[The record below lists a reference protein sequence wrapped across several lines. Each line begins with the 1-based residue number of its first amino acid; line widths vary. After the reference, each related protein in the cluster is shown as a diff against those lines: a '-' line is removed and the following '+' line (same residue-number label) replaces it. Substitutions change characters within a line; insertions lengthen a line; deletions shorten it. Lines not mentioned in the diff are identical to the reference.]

1 MDLWQLNIYCKV
13 VEQRSFSKAGKLAH
27 LSQPTVSSH
36 IKDLENH
43 FGCRLIDRLAK
54 EAVPTKEGEL
64 LYRYARR
71 LIGLRDETEDA
82 LRRFKDSVEGNLL
95 VGGSTIPGGY
105 LLPQLIAGFLKKYP
119 KVFVSL
125 QIGGTGKVIAD
136 ILSGKIEL
144 GVVGARIS
152 DHHLEQ
158 KVLLEDEMRL
168 VVPRDHKWSNRGS
181 IDLEML
187 LREPFIVRESGSGT
201 LKSLEHNLQKSGHTF
216 KHFNIVSELGST
228 ESVVQ
233 GIKNMIGLSIVSP
246 IAVADELNAG
256 SLKAL
261 QIKGLNLKR
270 YFYFTRHKH
279 RSPSPPG
286 EAFLTYLTK
295 VLSSGNSR
303 EPTFKKSV

>member
-1 MDLWQLNIYCKV
+1 MDLWQLNILCKV
-13 VEQRSFSKAGKLAH
+13 VEQRSFSKAGKLVR

-64 LYRYARR
+64 LYHYAKR

-82 LRRFKDSVEGNLL
+82 LRQFKESVEGNLII
-95 VGGSTIPGGY
+95 GGSTIPGGY
-105 LLPQLIAGFLKKYP
+105 VLPKLIGSYLKKYP
-119 KVFVSL
+119 KVHVSL
-125 QIGGTGKVIAD
+125 RVGGTGQIVAD

-158 KVLLEDEMRL
+158 IVLLEDEMCL
-168 VVPRDHKWSNRGS
+168 IIPRDHKWGNTDEIGL
-181 IDLEML
+181 DEL
-187 LREPFIVRESGSGT
+187 LREKFIVRESGSGT
-201 LKSLEHNLQKSGHTF
+201 LKSFQNKLKKSGYAL
-216 KHFNIVSELGST
+216 KELNIVSELGST

-233 GIKNMIGLSIVSP
+233 GIKNDIGISIVSP
-246 IAVADELNAG
+246 IAVADELHSG

-261 QIKGLNLKR
+261 KIRGLNLKR
-270 YFYFTRHKH
+270 HFFLTRHKN
-279 RSPSPPG
+279 RSLSPPG
-286 EAFLTYLTK
+286 QAFSRYLTK
-295 VLSSGNSR
+295 ILSVELPNQNA
-303 EPTFKKSV
+303 

>member
-64 LYRYARR
+64 LYHYAQR
-71 LIGLRDETEDA
+71 LIELRAETEDA
-82 LRRFKDSVEGNLL
+82 LRQFRDSVEGNLI

-125 QIGGTGKVIAD
+125 RVGGTGKVIAD

-152 DHHLEQ
+152 DNKLEQ

-168 VVPRDHKWSNRGS
+168 VVPRNHKWSNRRS
-181 IDLEML
+181 IDLESL
-187 LREPFIVRESGSGT
+187 LREPFIVRESSSGT
-201 LKSLEHNLQKSGHTF
+201 LNSIQNNLQKSGHSF
-216 KHFNIVSELGST
+216 EHFNIVSELGST

-233 GIKNMIGLSIVSP
+233 GIKNDIGLSIVSP
-246 IAVADELNAG
+246 IAVADELKSG
-256 SLKAL
+256 TLKVL
-261 QIKGLNLKR
+261 RINGLNLKR
-270 YFYFTRHKH
+270 HFYFTRHKH
-279 RSPSPPG
+279 RSLSPPG
-286 EAFLTYLTK
+286 EAFMAYLPGG
-295 VLSSGNSR
+295 LSTS
-303 EPTFKKSV
+303 KSTGTGV